1 MTAPDVAPDP
11 TSERDYSRSGA
22 ARSPRGYD
30 EVRRRV
36 VSGLERNALLL
47 LLVAVVI
54 FFSVWPQTSETFPS
68 VANVRNLLGDQTVVA
83 LMAIGAIFPLLVGE
97 FDLSIGYLVAF
108 LGIFNASAMARFH
121 LPLLVA
127 MALTLVI
134 AATIGLITG
143 LAVSR
148 LGLPSL
154 VITLA
159 TGTLMSGVV
168 LWYSEGLS
176 IVSGISPN
184 LITFGSGTW
193 FGIPRAGFL
202 LLVVTLV
209 AWHFLERTPS
219 GRYLRFIGSNRDAA
233 RLVGVR
239 VNWYVTSTFVIS
251 ATLSGVAAIAL
262 TARNG
267 AANPGDGPGLLFP
280 AIAAAFLGATTVR
293 PGQFNVLGTVIGV
306 FFVAVSV
313 SGLNLAGAQAWV
325 PPVFY
330 GASLALAVLLSTL
343 LARRRAERQT

>member
-1 MTAPDVAPDP
+1 VTAPDARPDAV
-11 TSERDYSRSGA
+11 SEHDGPRSGG
-22 ARSPRGYD
+22 ARTTGD
-30 EVRRRV
+30 HNDLGRRV
-36 VSGLERNALLL
+36 ITLLERNALLL

-54 FFSVWPQTSETFPS
+54 FFSLWPQTSETFPS

-108 LGIFNASAMARFH
+108 LGIFNAAAMSRFH

-127 MALTLVI
+127 MALTLLV
-134 AATIGLITG
+134 AAAIGLVTG

-159 TGTLMSGVV
+159 TGTIMSGVV
-168 LWYSEGLS
+168 LWYSHGLS
-176 IVSGISPN
+176 IVSGISPS
-184 LITFGSGTW
+184 LISFGSGTW
-193 FGIPRAGFL
+193 LGVPRAGY
-202 LLVVTLV
+202 LLVAVTAI

-239 VNWYVTSTFVIS
+239 VNRYVTSTFVIS

-313 SGLNLAGAQAWV
+313 SGLSLAGAQAWV

-330 GASLALAVLLSTL
+330 GTSLALAVLLSSL
-343 LARRRAERQT
+343 LARRRSERQT